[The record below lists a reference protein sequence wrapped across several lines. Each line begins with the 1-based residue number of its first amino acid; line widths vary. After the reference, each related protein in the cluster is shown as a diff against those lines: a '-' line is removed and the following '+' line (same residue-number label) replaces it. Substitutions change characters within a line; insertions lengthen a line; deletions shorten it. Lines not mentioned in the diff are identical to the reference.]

1 MRPDMLRSIFEAT
14 IGSKSKRDLKNYL
27 PILRNINKLESWA
40 LSLSDED
47 FARETEKFKDE
58 LKEGKTLED
67 ILERAF
73 ALSREAARRRLK
85 ERPYDVQLIAGL
97 ALHQGKI
104 IEMKTGEG
112 KTLSSVQAAYLNSLT
127 GDGVIIVTVNDYLAE
142 RDSNWMKPVFELLGV
157 SVGVVLSNMDS
168 AKRKMEY
175 DKDITYVTNNELG
188 FDYLRDNMC
197 FDLSQKSLN
206 NFNYCIID
214 EIDSILID
222 EARTPLII
230 SGSTEG
236 DTSAYLEVNSLVS
249 LLKECSKDPKTGD
262 YPLEIDELDGDY
274 TIDEKSKR
282 VSFTANGLNNLEQI
296 LVSKGIIK
304 GSMYVDTNFNYVH
317 YMTQALKAH
326 LLFLKDREYIVG
338 DSGVE
343 IVDEFTG
350 RILKGRRYSDGL
362 HQAIEAKEGVRV
374 ASENKTMAT
383 ITFQNLFRMF
393 NKISGMTGTADTEAK
408 EFHRIYNLDV
418 VVVPTNKLVARVDE
432 DDIIYYTEEFKF
444 KAITDEVYE
453 AYKRGQPV
461 LVGTVSIEKSEVLS
475 NMFKNKGIRHEVLNA
490 KNHFREALI
499 IAEAGAKHSVTI
511 ATNMAGRGTDIKLGG
526 NLEHRVRKKFG
537 TGMSLEGFQKAMQT
551 EREHYL
557 KDYEEV
563 KALGGLYV
571 IGSERHESRRIDNQL
586 RGRGGRQGDPG
597 RSRFYVSLED
607 DLMRL
612 FAGDNLRALMGKL
625 GMATGEPIVHSLL
638 TKSLVNAQKRVE
650 DRNFEIRK
658 HLLEYDDVITKHREF
673 IYSQRDSILNDNN
686 IKERILLSLREYLD
700 FLFDQIKGEVVTSS
714 VLSEINS
721 VFAYMMDSIGSVET
735 MSILD
740 LKDKLMEIAKSNLDA
755 KEELIGAE
763 LLNEFLKHEYLRNI
777 DFKFQDH
784 LANLDSLRESVYLRS
799 YANKNPITEYKEEGF
814 AIFGEL
820 VKDIKVETLRR
831 TLQMRVGI
839 DSSGYKDKKPRNVRA
854 MHKEFSG
861 ITSAERGNAAEI
873 QIVRTTPKIGRNEP
887 CYCGSEKK
895 YKNCHGKT

>member
-1 MRPDMLRSIFEAT
+1 MIPNMLRAIFEAT
-14 IGSKSKRDLKNYL
+14 VGSKSKRDLKSYL
-27 PILRNINKLESWA
+27 PVLRNINKLESWA
-40 LSLSDED
+40 LSLLDED
-47 FARETEKFKDE
+47 FSRETEKFKNE
-58 LKEGKTLED
+58 LQSGKTLED

-142 RDSNWMKPVFELLGV
+142 RDSNWMKPVFDLLGV

-168 AKRKMEY
+168 SRRKIEY
-175 DKDITYVTNNELG
+175 GKDITYVTNNELG

-197 FDLSQKSLN
+197 FDLSQKSLR

-236 DTSAYLEVNSLVS
+236 DTSAYLTVNSLVPF
-249 LLKECSKDPKTGD
+249 LKECSKDLKTGD
-262 YPLEIDELDGDY
+262 YPLEIDDLDGDY
-274 TIDEKSKR
+274 TIDEKAKR
-282 VSFTANGLNNLEQI
+282 ISFTVNGLNNLERI
-296 LVSKGIIK
+296 LVSKGIIQ
-304 GSMYVDTNFNYVH
+304 GSMYVDSNFNYVH

-338 DSGVE
+338 DFGVE

-350 RILKGRRYSDGL
+350 RVLKGRRYSDGL

-408 EFHRIYNLDV
+408 EFHRIYDLDV
-418 VVVPTNKLVARVDE
+418 VVVPTNKLVARIDE

-444 KAITDEVYE
+444 RAITDEVFE

-461 LVGTVSIEKSEVLS
+461 LVGTVSIEKSEILS
-475 NMFKNKGIRHEVLNA
+475 NMFKNRGIKHEVLNA

-499 IAEAGAKHSVTI
+499 IAEAGAKYSVTI

-537 TGMSLEGFQKAMQT
+537 TEISFDDLQKAMQS
-551 EREHYL
+551 EREQYL

-563 KALGGLYV
+563 KSLGGLYV

-625 GMATGEPIVHSLL
+625 GMATGEPIAHSLL
-638 TKSLVNAQKRVE
+638 TKSLVNAQRRVE

-673 IYSQRDSILNDNN
+673 IYSQRNLILADNN

-700 FLFDQIKGEVVTSS
+700 FLFDQVKGDVVTSS
-714 VLSEINS
+714 VLNEINS
-721 VFAYMMDSIGSVET
+721 VFAYMMESVGSVEK
-735 MSILD
+735 MSIAD
-740 LKDKLMEIAKSNLDA
+740 LKDKLMEVARSNLDI
-755 KEELIGAE
+755 KEELIGSE
-763 LLNEFLKHEYLRNI
+763 LLNEFLKYEYLKNI
-777 DFKFQDH
+777 DSKFQEH

-814 AIFGEL
+814 AIFSEL
-820 VKDIKVETLRR
+820 IKDIKIETLRR
-831 TLQMRVGI
+831 TLQVKI
-839 DSSGYKDKKPRNVRA
+839 DVDSSNYKNKKPKDVHA
-854 MHKEFSG
+854 THKEFSG
-861 ITSAERGNAAEI
+861 IVSRERDDSVGV
-873 QIVRTTPKIGRNEP
+873 QIVRNTPKIGRNEP
-887 CYCGSEKK
+887 CYCGSKKK
-895 YKNCHGKT
+895 YKNCHGKN

>member
-1 MRPDMLRSIFEAT
+1 MLRAIFEAT
-14 IGSKSKRDLKNYL
+14 VGSKSKRDLKSYL
-27 PILRNINKLESWA
+27 PVLRNINKLESWA
-40 LSLSDED
+40 LSLLDED
-47 FARETEKFKDE
+47 FSRETEKFKNE
-58 LKEGKTLED
+58 LQSGKTLED

-142 RDSNWMKPVFELLGV
+142 RDSNWMKPVFDLLGV

-168 AKRKMEY
+168 SRRKIEY
-175 DKDITYVTNNELG
+175 GKDITYVTNNELG

-197 FDLSQKSLN
+197 FDLSQKSLR

-236 DTSAYLEVNSLVS
+236 DTSAYLTVNSLVPF
-249 LLKECSKDPKTGD
+249 LKECSKDLKTGD
-262 YPLEIDELDGDY
+262 YPLEIDDLDGDY
-274 TIDEKSKR
+274 TIDEKAKR
-282 VSFTANGLNNLEQI
+282 ISFTVNGLNNLERI
-296 LVSKGIIK
+296 LVSKGIIQ
-304 GSMYVDTNFNYVH
+304 GSMYVDSNFNYVH

-338 DSGVE
+338 DFGVE

-350 RILKGRRYSDGL
+350 RVLKGRRYSDGL

-408 EFHRIYNLDV
+408 EFHRIYDLDV
-418 VVVPTNKLVARVDE
+418 VVVPTNKLVARIDE
-432 DDIIYYTEEFKF
+432 DDIIYYTEDFKF
-444 KAITDEVYE
+444 RAITDEVFE

-461 LVGTVSIEKSEVLS
+461 LVGTVSIEKSEILS
-475 NMFKNKGIRHEVLNA
+475 NMFKNRGIKHEVLNA

-499 IAEAGAKHSVTI
+499 IAEAGAKYSVTI

-537 TGMSLEGFQKAMQT
+537 TEISFDDLQKAMQS
-551 EREHYL
+551 EREQYL

-563 KALGGLYV
+563 KSLGGLYV

-625 GMATGEPIVHSLL
+625 GMATGEPIAHSLL
-638 TKSLVNAQKRVE
+638 TKSLVNAQRRVE

-673 IYSQRDSILNDNN
+673 IYSQRNLILADNN

-700 FLFDQIKGEVVTSS
+700 FLFDQVKGDVVTSS
-714 VLSEINS
+714 VLNEINS
-721 VFAYMMDSIGSVET
+721 VFAYMMESVGSVEK
-735 MSILD
+735 MSIAD
-740 LKDKLMEIAKSNLDA
+740 LKDKLMEVARSNLDI
-755 KEELIGAE
+755 KEELIGSE
-763 LLNEFLKHEYLRNI
+763 LLNEFLKYEYLKNI
-777 DFKFQDH
+777 DSKFQEH

-814 AIFGEL
+814 AIFSEL
-820 VKDIKVETLRR
+820 IKDIKIETLRR
-831 TLQMRVGI
+831 TLQVKI
-839 DSSGYKDKKPRNVRA
+839 DVDSSNYKNKKPKDVHA
-854 MHKEFSG
+854 THKEFSG
-861 ITSAERGNAAEI
+861 IVSRERDDSVGV
-873 QIVRTTPKIGRNEP
+873 QIVRNTPKIGRNEP
-887 CYCGSEKK
+887 CYCGSKKK
-895 YKNCHGKT
+895 YKNCHGKN

>member
-1 MRPDMLRSIFEAT
+1 MIPNMLRAIFEAT
-14 IGSKSKRDLKNYL
+14 VGSKSKRDLKSYL
-27 PILRNINKLESWA
+27 PVLRNINKLESWA
-40 LSLSDED
+40 LSLLDED
-47 FARETEKFKDE
+47 FSRETEKFKNE
-58 LKEGKTLED
+58 LQNGKTLED

-142 RDSNWMKPVFELLGV
+142 RDSNWMKPVFDLLGV

-168 AKRKMEY
+168 SRRKIEY
-175 DKDITYVTNNELG
+175 GKDITYVTNNELG

-197 FDLSQKSLN
+197 FDLSQKSLR
-206 NFNYCIID
+206 NFNYCVID

-236 DTSAYLEVNSLVS
+236 DTSAYLTVNSLVP
-249 LLKECSKDPKTGD
+249 LLKECSKDLKTGD
-262 YPLEIDELDGDY
+262 YPLEIDDLDGDY
-274 TIDEKSKR
+274 TIDEKAKR
-282 VSFTANGLNNLEQI
+282 ISFTVNGLNNLERI
-296 LVSKGIIK
+296 LVSKGIIQ
-304 GSMYVDTNFNYVH
+304 GSMYVDSNFNYVH

-338 DSGVE
+338 DFGVE

-350 RILKGRRYSDGL
+350 RVLKGRRYSDGL

-408 EFHRIYNLDV
+408 EFHRIYDLDV
-418 VVVPTNKLVARVDE
+418 VVVPTNKLVARIDE

-444 KAITDEVYE
+444 RAITDEVFE

-461 LVGTVSIEKSEVLS
+461 LVGTVSIEKSEILS
-475 NMFKNKGIRHEVLNA
+475 NMFKNRGIKHEVLNA

-499 IAEAGAKHSVTI
+499 IAEAGAKYSVTI

-537 TGMSLEGFQKAMQT
+537 TEISFDDLQKAMQS
-551 EREHYL
+551 EREQYL

-563 KALGGLYV
+563 KSLGGLYV

-625 GMATGEPIVHSLL
+625 GMATGEPIAHSLL
-638 TKSLVNAQKRVE
+638 TKSLVNAQRRVE

-673 IYSQRDSILNDNN
+673 IYSQRNLILADNN

-700 FLFDQIKGEVVTSS
+700 FLFDQVKGDVVTSS
-714 VLSEINS
+714 VLNEINS
-721 VFAYMMDSIGSVET
+721 VFAYMMESVGSVEK
-735 MSILD
+735 MSIAD
-740 LKDKLMEIAKSNLDA
+740 LKDKLMEVAGSNLDI
-755 KEELIGAE
+755 KEELIGSE
-763 LLNEFLKHEYLRNI
+763 LLNEFLKYEYLKNI
-777 DFKFQDH
+777 DSKFQEH

-814 AIFGEL
+814 AIFSEL
-820 VKDIKVETLRR
+820 IKDIKVETLRR
-831 TLQMRVGI
+831 TLQVKI
-839 DSSGYKDKKPRNVRA
+839 DVDSSNYKNKKPKDVHA
-854 MHKEFSG
+854 THKEFSG
-861 ITSAERGNAAEI
+861 IVSRERDDSVGV
-873 QIVRTTPKIGRNEP
+873 QIVRNTPKIGRNEP
-887 CYCGSEKK
+887 CYCGSKKK
-895 YKNCHGKT
+895 YKNCHGKN